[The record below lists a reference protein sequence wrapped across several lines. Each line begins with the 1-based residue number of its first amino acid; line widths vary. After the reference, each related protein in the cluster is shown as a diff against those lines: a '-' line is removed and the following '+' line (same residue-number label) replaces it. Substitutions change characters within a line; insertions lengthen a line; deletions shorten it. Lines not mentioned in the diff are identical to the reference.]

1 VAGISVRLY
10 IKVEVVKWLRGHW
23 CPWKSVTTKLATRHT
38 SGERDRLL
46 VAFERLAESTTTAF
60 FDQDVLRAL
69 QDLRNTPAEVSPPR
83 GPPPPG
89 EVAPV

>member
-1 VAGISVRLY
+1 MVARPLVPLEIGDDETGYKAHVGRA
-10 IKVEVVKWLRGHW
+10 R
-23 CPWKSVTTKLATRHT
+23 PP
-38 SGERDRLL
+38 L